1 MYDVVVIGAGIIG
14 ASVAR
19 ELAKYDLNVK
29 VLEKENDVANGTTKA
44 NSAIVHAGYDPKN
57 GTMMAKV
64 NVKGNEMFEEI
75 CNELDVPFERIGSLV
90 LAFNDEDLKTINE
103 LYENGTKNGV
113 PNLQILTK
121 EETLKLEPN
130 ISPEIAGALHA
141 PTGGIV
147 GPWEYTI
154 ALMENAVVNGVRLQL
169 SAEVTSIE
177 KLEDGYTITINDSE
191 KPIYTKYIVNAAGI
205 YADKVH
211 NMVAKPAYTIS
222 PRKGQYFVMDKTQGE
237 LVKKTIF
244 QCPNEHG
251 KGVLVTPTV
260 HGNLLVGP
268 DSESIISRE
277 DFSTTS
283 EQLDFV
289 REKAALSVKN
299 IAFRDSIR
307 NFAGLRAYSE
317 RTDFI
322 VEEAEDAKG
331 FIDLAGMKSPALS
344 SAPAIALEAI
354 KLLKDSGLE
363 FKENK
368 NFIKERKQIVFMELS
383 PERKAE
389 IIKENPSYGRIICRC
404 ENITE
409 GEIIDSI
416 RRPVGAT
423 TLDGVKKRCRPG
435 MGRCQ
440 GGFCGPRVQEIL
452 SKELGKNLEEIL
464 LDKNNSYI
472 VTSETKKK

>member
-1 MYDVVVIGAGIIG
+1 
-14 ASVAR
+14 
-19 ELAKYDLNVK
+19 
-29 VLEKENDVANGTTKA
+29 
-44 NSAIVHAGYDPKN
+44 
-57 GTMMAKV
+57 
-64 NVKGNEMFEEI
+64 
-75 CNELDVPFERIGSLV
+75 
-90 LAFNDEDLKTINE
+90 
-103 LYENGTKNGV
+103 
-113 PNLQILTK
+113 
-121 EETLKLEPN
+121 
-130 ISPEIAGALHA
+130 
-141 PTGGIV
+141 
-147 GPWEYTI
+147 
-154 ALMENAVVNGVRLQL
+154 
-169 SAEVTSIE
+169 
-177 KLEDGYTITINDSE
+177 
-191 KPIYTKYIVNAAGI
+191 
-205 YADKVH
+205 
-211 NMVAKPAYTIS
+211 
-222 PRKGQYFVMDKTQGE
+222 MDKTQGE

-268 DSESIISRE
+268 DSESIVNRE

-472 VTSETKKK
+472 LTGETKKK